1 MIKPL
6 VIGAASVAAMLA
18 PLSSQA
24 DSGFQNSSSTQITI
38 QAFVPVIC
46 NVSLDTQVSQPDE
59 DGVASLGMAREFC
72 NAPRGY
78 RVLALHAPDLE
89 GAALISDGQRI
100 PLSQSGE
107 TVISDIAHA
116 DIRTVAL
123 AADLGEAPERFRSLS
138 IRIEARS

>member
-1 MIKPL
+1 MIKSI
-6 VIGAASVAAMLA
+6 VIGASSIAAMLL

-38 QAFVPVIC
+38 HAFVPVIC
-46 NVSLDTQVSQPDE
+46 NVNLDTQISTPDAE
-59 DGVASLGMAREFC
+59 GVASLGTAREFC

-78 RVLALHAPDLE
+78 RVLALHAPGLE

-100 PLSQSGE
+100 PLSQNGE

-116 DIRTVAL
+116 DIRSVAL
-123 AADLGEAPERFRSLS
+123 AADLGDEPQRFRSLS